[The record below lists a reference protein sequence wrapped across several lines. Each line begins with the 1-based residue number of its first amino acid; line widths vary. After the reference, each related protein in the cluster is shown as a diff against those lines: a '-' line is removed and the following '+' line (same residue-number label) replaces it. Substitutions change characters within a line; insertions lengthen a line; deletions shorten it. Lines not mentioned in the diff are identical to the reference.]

1 MKLSKKTDPTVK
13 VKSKA
18 AKVKKESSKA
28 GKKSSSKMLNLT
40 IGMKINSMIFGI
52 IVLFSALLLFTAQ
65 KSMEYNNQYATVLE
79 NISKISYIKTNTPK
93 MAKTVM
99 NFCAA
104 SANIK
109 DSGHLEMIETMQQ
122 YIIDIGENIGD
133 DAEYNQNRT
142 SLASL
147 SSEVDKFVASYNEIV
162 TTSGGENYS
171 SSAMELAEKLNNSTS
186 FLTTNAESL
195 MSYEIIRSEALQE
208 DIQKASQQLYS
219 VLIVLII
226 VVVIA
231 TVIITMFISRG
242 IIKPIQELDKRV
254 AMIADGDLTGT
265 DIVVKSKDE
274 TGHLAA
280 AFNKMKQNVSGI
292 LRQILDSAA
301 ELKTATGTV
310 NDSIEDNVEGSGRIA
325 EAVGAMLVRL
335 QKQQDEVSKIVEQI
349 LEMEKVSGVLVENAE
364 KIHATTEEART
375 NAESGMEKIIA
386 YVDQLSIINTSI
398 QEVTEVFGK
407 FNENTRQM
415 TEALNSISEIASQ
428 TNLLSLNASIEAAR
442 AGETGRGF
450 AVVADEIRKLA
461 DDSQS
466 AAQDI
471 GDMIQ
476 RIQDESEHMNNKLA
490 ESIQQLQKGNE
501 MTAETR
507 NSFEVIKNGTGEV
520 GGSVADI
527 REKLGTLM
535 EKIQDTVASADEIQ
549 VVADASVN
557 EINGIN
563 DVVNHESANLES
575 ISDATGKLLELTGRL
590 EGMVGEFKLDE
601 A

>member
-1 MKLSKKTDPTVK
+1 MGKLKQSEKPV
-13 VKSKA
+13 
-18 AKVKKESSKA
+18 KVKKEKVAKKA
-28 GKKSSSKMLNLT
+28 QINTKKKSNGKNSLT
-40 IGMKINSMIFGI
+40 IGMKINGLIFCI
-52 IVLFSALLLFTAQ
+52 IILFSILLLFTTQ
-65 KSMEYNNQYATVLE
+65 QSMQYNNQYETVLE
-79 NISKISYIKTNTPK
+79 NISKISYIKSNSTK
-93 MAKTVM
+93 ISKTVM
-99 NFCAA
+99 HMCAA
-104 SANIK
+104 GGSIK
-109 DSGHLEMIETMQQ
+109 DSGHPEMVETMQQ
-122 YIIDIGENIGD
+122 YIVDIGENIGD

-142 SLASL
+142 QLSSL
-147 SSEVDKFVASYNEIV
+147 SLEVDKFVNSYNEIV
-162 TTSGGENYS
+162 SVSGGEKYS
-171 SSAMELAEKLNNSTS
+171 SSVADLAEKLNSSSS
-186 FLTTNAESL
+186 FLATSAENL
-195 MSYEIIRSEALQE
+195 MSYEIIRSEDLQE

-219 VLIVLII
+219 TLTVLII

-231 TVIITMFISRG
+231 TAIVTVFIARG
-242 IIKPIQELDKRV
+242 ITKPIQDLKKRV
-254 AMIADGDLTGT
+254 GMIADGDLTGT
-265 DIVVKSKDE
+265 DIVVKAKDE
-274 TGHLAA
+274 TGHLAT
-280 AFNKMKQNVSGI
+280 AFNKMKNNVSGI

-310 NDSIEDNVEGSGRIA
+310 NDSIEDNVAGSSRIA
-325 EAVGAMLVRL
+325 EAVGAMLIRL
-335 QKQQDEVSKIVEQI
+335 QKQQDEVTKIVEQI
-349 LEMEKVSGVLVENAE
+349 LEMEKVSGVIVDNAE
-364 KIHATTEEART
+364 KIHATTEDARI

-386 YVDQLSIINTSI
+386 YVEQLNVINESIK
-398 QEVTEVFGK
+398 EVTVEFGK
-407 FNENTRQM
+407 FSDNTRQM
-415 TEALNSISEIASQ
+415 TEALNSITEIASQ

-442 AGETGRGF
+442 AGEAGRGF

-490 ESIQQLQKGNE
+490 ESIRQLEKGNE

-527 REKLGTLM
+527 REKLDTLM
-535 EKIQDTVASADEIQ
+535 GKIQDTVASADEIQ
-549 VVADASVN
+549 NAADASVS

-563 DVVNHESANLES
+563 DVVSHESANLES
-575 ISDATGKLLELTGRL
+575 ISDATGKLLDLTSRL